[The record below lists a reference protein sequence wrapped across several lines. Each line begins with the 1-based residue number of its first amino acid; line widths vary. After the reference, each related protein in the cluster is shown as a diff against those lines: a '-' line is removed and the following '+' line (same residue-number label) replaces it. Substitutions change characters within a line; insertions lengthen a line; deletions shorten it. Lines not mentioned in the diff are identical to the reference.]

1 MSALTQTRCLLF
13 VESENL
19 IPTSFL
25 TFWLADHIPKLQ
37 SVLTSKRHDSQ
48 LPFAVCFVGVL
59 RNFSRLELSHP
70 FSGQLMSA
78 ALSARISQKRLR
90 VQFADI
96 WRKA

>member
-1 MSALTQTRCLLF
+1 MSALTQTRYLLF

-19 IPTSFL
+19 IATPFL
-25 TFWLADHIPKLQ
+25 TFWLADHIRKLQ
-37 SVLTSKRHDSQ
+37 SVLTSKRHGSQ

-78 ALSARISQKRLR
+78 ALSAQEFRKRVAR
-90 VQFADI
+90 SI
-96 WRKA
+96 C